1 MKSDSSHLAAI
12 ALLAAAYVS
21 YMVAGVSARLGAVT
35 GMRPTYRLGYA
46 GAALIALAGL
56 SRLVLDFTQP
66 SAALRAALHDVPL
79 AAGAVMVIVTAW
91 TYWGWLIHER

>member
-1 MKSDSSHLAAI
+1 MKSDPSPLAAI

-21 YMVAGVSARLGAVT
+21 YMVASVSARLGAVV
-35 GMRPTYRLGYA
+35 GMRRTYRLGYV

-56 SRLVLDFTQP
+56 SRLALDFRQP
-66 SAALRAALHDVPL
+66 NAALRTALHDVPL
-79 AAGAVMVIVTAW
+79 AAGALMVIVIAW